1 MKYATLDH
9 RRRSQGVLWCLTAV
23 TVLCV
28 IAGAVTVL
36 LHTKH
41 PTAAKIFFLV
51 GYAGAV
57 AAATFTIHYGRHH
70 RAFTKSMTY
79 AVILYAMGCMITA
92 AALFSGGPGSFSG
105 AVLHA
110 AAEGLVS
117 AQLLVAAGASRGRG
131 LGIWAALA
139 GFLTGL
145 TILLSLDAK
154 IATAVFFLAPIAAVL
169 LSGGREPVARCFGR
183 WIILATIVAGLSL
196 GLVRLAGGS
205 EELCHAVLHLLLVLV
220 GLAAL
225 LRLQCAVP
233 GRQEQPEPVPAGQ
246 TLAAAAVVPEPATVC
261 GPAAEPAA
269 LEAPE
274 GRKNKEEFDDRWIIK
289 KYKGLSPAE
298 LLQAPVDALYGVSAG
313 DAELLQEAFGI
324 KTIGDL
330 ADNKFFAWAA
340 EIAGQAKEE

>member
-51 GYAGAV
+51 GCAGAV

-92 AALFSGGPGSFSG
+92 AAMFSGGPGSFSG

-154 IATAVFFLAPIAAVL
+154 IAAAVFFLAPIAAVL

-205 EELCHAVLHLLLVLV
+205 KELCHAVLHLLLVLV

-225 LRLQCAVP
+225 LWIQRAVP
-233 GRQEQPEPVPAGQ
+233 CRQEPPEPVPAGQ
-246 TLAAAAVVPEPATVC
+246 TLAAAAVVPQPATVC
-261 GPAAEPAA
+261 GPVA
-269 LEAPE
+269 EAPE
-274 GRKNKEEFDDRWIIK
+274 GRKNTEEFDDRWIIK

>member
-23 TVLCV
+23 TVLCA

-92 AALFSGGPGSFSG
+92 AAMFSGGPGSFSG

-154 IATAVFFLAPIAAVL
+154 IAAAVFFLAPIAAVL

-205 EELCHAVLHLLLVLV
+205 KELCHAVLHLLLVLV

-225 LRLQCAVP
+225 LWIQRAVP
-233 GRQEQPEPVPAGQ
+233 CRQEQPESVPAGQ
-246 TLAAAAVVPEPATVC
+246 TLAAAAVVSEPATVC
-261 GPAAEPAA
+261 GPAAE
-269 LEAPE
+269 APE
-274 GRKNKEEFDDRWIIK
+274 GRKNTEEFDDRWIIK

>member
-1 MKYATLDH
+1 M
-9 RRRSQGVLWCLTAV
+9 
-23 TVLCV
+23 
-28 IAGAVTVL
+28 
-36 LHTKH
+36 
-41 PTAAKIFFLV
+41 
-51 GYAGAV
+51 
-57 AAATFTIHYGRHH
+57 
-70 RAFTKSMTY
+70 
-79 AVILYAMGCMITA
+79 
-92 AALFSGGPGSFSG
+92 
-105 AVLHA
+105 
-110 AAEGLVS
+110 
-117 AQLLVAAGASRGRG
+117 
-131 LGIWAALA
+131 GIWAALA
-139 GFLTGL
+139 GLLTGL

-183 WIILATIVAGLSL
+183 WIILATIAAGLSL

-233 GRQEQPEPVPAGQ
+233 CRQEQPEPVPAGQ
-246 TLAAAAVVPEPATVC
+246 TLAAAAVVPESAAVC
-261 GPAAEPAA
+261 GPAAP
-269 LEAPE
+269 EAPA
-274 GRKNKEEFDDRWIIK
+274 RRNNTEEFDGRWIIK

-313 DAELLQEAFGI
+313 DAELLREAFGI
-324 KTIGDL
+324 KTVGDL

>member
-51 GYAGAV
+51 GCAGAV

-79 AVILYAMGCMITA
+79 AVILYAMGCTITA
-92 AALFSGGPGSFSG
+92 AAMFSGGPGSFSG

-205 EELCHAVLHLLLVLV
+205 KELCHAVLHLLLVLV

-225 LRLQCAVP
+225 LWIQRAVP
-233 GRQEQPEPVPAGQ
+233 CRQEPPEPVPAGQ
-246 TLAAAAVVPEPATVC
+246 TLAAAAVVPQPATVC
-261 GPAAEPAA
+261 GPVA
-269 LEAPE
+269 EAPE
-274 GRKNKEEFDDRWIIK
+274 GRKNTEEFDDRWIIK

-313 DAELLQEAFGI
+313 DAELLLEAFGI
-324 KTIGDL
+324 NTIGDL
-330 ADNKFFAWAA
+330 ADYKFCAWAA

>member
-23 TVLCV
+23 TVLCM
-28 IAGAVTVL
+28 IAGTVTAL

-51 GYAGAV
+51 GCAGAV
-57 AAATFTIHYGRHH
+57 AAATFTIHYGRRHGT
-70 RAFTKSMTY
+70 FTKSMTY

-92 AALFSGGPGSFSG
+92 AAMFSGGPGSFSG

-139 GFLTGL
+139 GLLTGL
-145 TILLSLDAK
+145 TILFSLDAK

-183 WIILATIVAGLSL
+183 WIILATIAAGLSL

-225 LRLQCAVP
+225 LWIQRTVP
-233 GRQEQPEPVPAGQ
+233 CRREQPEPVPAGQ
-246 TLAAAAVVPEPATVC
+246 TLAAAAVVSESTAVC
-261 GPAAEPAA
+261 GPAAGPAA
-269 LEAPE
+269 SEAPE
-274 GRKNKEEFDDRWIIK
+274 EMKNTRS
-289 KYKGLSPAE
+289 LTT
-298 LLQAPVDALYGVSAG
+298 AG
-313 DAELLQEAFGI
+313 SSKSTRGFRRP
-324 KTIGDL
+324 
-330 ADNKFFAWAA
+330 NCCRRR
-340 EIAGQAKEE
+340 

>member
-51 GYAGAV
+51 GCAGAV
-57 AAATFTIHYGRHH
+57 AAATFTIHYGRRH

-92 AALFSGGPGSFSG
+92 AAMFSGGPGSFSG

-205 EELCHAVLHLLLVLV
+205 KELCHAVLHLLLVLV

-225 LRLQCAVP
+225 LWIQRAVP
-233 GRQEQPEPVPAGQ
+233 CRQEQPEPVPAGQ

-261 GPAAEPAA
+261 GPVA
-269 LEAPE
+269 EAPE
-274 GRKNKEEFDDRWIIK
+274 GRKNTEELDDRWIIK

>member
-70 RAFTKSMTY
+70 RVFTKSMTY

-92 AALFSGGPGSFSG
+92 AAMFSGGPGSFSG

-154 IATAVFFLAPIAAVL
+154 IAAAVFFLAPIAAVL

-205 EELCHAVLHLLLVLV
+205 KELCHAVLHLLLVLV

-225 LRLQCAVP
+225 LWIQRAVP
-233 GRQEQPEPVPAGQ
+233 CRQEPPEPVPAGQ
-246 TLAAAAVVPEPATVC
+246 TLAAAAVVPQPATVC
-261 GPAAEPAA
+261 GPVA
-269 LEAPE
+269 EAPE
-274 GRKNKEEFDDRWIIK
+274 GRKNTEEFDDRWIIK

>member
-70 RAFTKSMTY
+70 RVFTKSMTY

-92 AALFSGGPGSFSG
+92 AAMFSGGPGSFSG

-154 IATAVFFLAPIAAVL
+154 IAAAVFFLAPIAAVL

-205 EELCHAVLHLLLVLV
+205 KELCHAVLHLLLVLA

-225 LRLQCAVP
+225 LWIQRAVP
-233 GRQEQPEPVPAGQ
+233 CRQEQPESVPAGQ
-246 TLAAAAVVPEPATVC
+246 TLAAAAVVPQPATVC
-261 GPAAEPAA
+261 GPVA
-269 LEAPE
+269 EAPE
-274 GRKNKEEFDDRWIIK
+274 GRKNTEEFDDRWIIK

>member
-92 AALFSGGPGSFSG
+92 AAMFSGGPGSFSG

-205 EELCHAVLHLLLVLV
+205 EELCYAVLHLLLALV

-225 LRLQCAVP
+225 LWIRRAVP
-233 GRQEQPEPVPAGQ
+233 CRQEQPEPVPAGQ

-261 GPAAEPAA
+261 GPAAE
-269 LEAPE
+269 APE
-274 GRKNKEEFDDRWIIK
+274 GRKNTEELDDRWIIK

>member
-92 AALFSGGPGSFSG
+92 AAMFSGGPGSFSG

-205 EELCHAVLHLLLVLV
+205 KELCHAVLHLLLVLA

-225 LRLQCAVP
+225 LWIQRAVP
-233 GRQEQPEPVPAGQ
+233 CRQEQPEPVPAGQ
-246 TLAAAAVVPEPATVC
+246 TLAAAAVVPESAAVC
-261 GPAAEPAA
+261 GPATEPAA
-269 LEAPE
+269 AEAPE
-274 GRKNKEEFDDRWIIK
+274 GRKNTEEFDDRWIIK

>member
-51 GYAGAV
+51 GCAGAV

-92 AALFSGGPGSFSG
+92 AAMFSGGPGSFSG

-205 EELCHAVLHLLLVLV
+205 KELCHAVLHLLLVLV

-225 LRLQCAVP
+225 LWIQRAVP
-233 GRQEQPEPVPAGQ
+233 CRQEQPESVPAGQ
-246 TLAAAAVVPEPATVC
+246 TLAAAAVVPQPAAGC
-261 GPAAEPAA
+261 GPVA
-269 LEAPE
+269 EAPE
-274 GRKNKEEFDDRWIIK
+274 GRKNTEEFDDRWIIK